1 MKAALASYHN
11 KVKKELGNLFMKR
24 TPVQEETSQEEE
36 ERIKAEFFSR
46 LSPSP
51 TDHRRGGPGQYR
63 RGKKVDVSRYLIL

>member
-51 TDHRRGGPGQYR
+51 TDVADLDNIAEGRKWTFR
-63 RGKKVDVSRYLIL
+63 DILY